1 MNFAYFISNDF
12 AIMTVL
18 SFRFSVHRSSGNNIQ
33 IILFLEFHHTC
44 KLRMQVHWFKK
55 WTRRISN
62 SISRVEGCSY
72 IDVNV
77 RLKHLKYVNSNFIHE
92 SLPLYSCTNKMEK
105 WIRANPVIFKIVMFI
120 SGPIS
125 NWKNLNV
132 STSCSHTQIF
142 HRILLLRKLC

>member
-18 SFRFSVHRSSGNNIQ
+18 SFRFSVLRSSGNNIQ
-33 IILFLEFHHTC
+33 INLFLEFHHTC
-44 KLRMQVHWFKK
+44 KLRIVELQVEHWFKK

-105 WIRANPVIFKIVMFI
+105 
-120 SGPIS
+120 
-125 NWKNLNV
+125 
-132 STSCSHTQIF
+132 
-142 HRILLLRKLC
+142 